1 MERNQP
7 IPKGDDAAFPQ
18 FLGASVLSAIGSLPQ
33 HIGPLIIIA
42 IIAEG
47 RISIADAG
55 WVLSVRSFGEL
66 LASVVLPMIGILHLS
81 RSISVGASACL
92 LLAFAVATMT
102 SIAAV
107 MIGFFMIG
115 VCCGVMKFLGTIA
128 ASTYPHR
135 TFAFVFRLALVL
147 AAAGVTTC
155 FLLVTNAFISYT
167 TLLEWIMVILLPIL
181 IGGVW
186 LYKPL
191 AQNDLSENCE
201 ERKMSLYGISG
212 LFILYLFFAG
222 ISGFMAYAG
231 QRASMRGIPV
241 KDTILSIGVMKI
253 VAGGWLAI
261 AAHLVPTKHGNEII
275 VLEVGLLAVAV
286 WVVFISHS
294 IMLFFVGFLLLET
307 TLNGSSARLQSAIV
321 NSAPKFSGRWL
332 NGVILLGTA
341 SGPILYGL
349 AIGAGVETGFVMSI
363 SIVIF
368 LPLVW
373 QKCSGRILWE

>member
-1 MERNQP
+1 MEPLQP
-7 IPKGDDAAFPQ
+7 TPKDDDATFPQ
-18 FLGASVLSAIGSLPQ
+18 FLGASILSAIGSLPQ

-81 RSISVGASACL
+81 RSISVGACACL
-92 LLAFAVATMT
+92 LLGFAVATMT
-102 SIAAV
+102 GILAV

-115 VCCGVMKFLGTIA
+115 ACCGVMKFLGTIA

-147 AAAGVTTC
+147 EVAGVTTC
-155 FLLVTNAFISYT
+155 VLLITKAFISFT
-167 TLLEWIMVILLPIL
+167 TLLELIIVILLPIL
-181 IGGVW
+181 VGGVL
-186 LYKPL
+186 LYEPL
-191 AQNDLSENCE
+191 AQNDLISNGE
-201 ERKMSLYGISG
+201 ERKISLFGISG
-212 LFILYLFFAG
+212 LLILYLFFAG

-231 QRASMRGIPV
+231 QQASMRGMPV
-241 KDTILSIGVMKI
+241 EDTILSIGVMKI
-253 VAGGWLAI
+253 VAGGWLLL
-261 AAHLVPTKHGNEII
+261 AALVPTKRGKDIV
-275 VLEVGLLAVAV
+275 VLEVCLLVVAV
-286 WVVFISHS
+286 WVVFSSHG
-294 IMLFFVGFLLLET
+294 IMQFFVGFLLLEI

-321 NSAPKFSGRWL
+321 SAAPRFSGRWL

-349 AIGAGVETGFVMSI
+349 AIGAGVETSFVVSI
-363 SIVIF
+363 SVVIF

-373 QKCSGRILWE
+373 WKSSVRILGK

>member
-1 MERNQP
+1 MEPLQP
-7 IPKGDDAAFPQ
+7 IPKHDDATFPQ
-18 FLGASVLSAIGSLPQ
+18 FLGASILSAIGSLPQ

-81 RSISVGASACL
+81 RSISVGACACL
-92 LLAFAVATMT
+92 LLGFAVATMT
-102 SIAAV
+102 SIVAV

-115 VCCGVMKFLGTIA
+115 ACCGVMKFLGTIA

-147 AAAGVTTC
+147 EVAGVTTC
-155 FLLVTNAFISYT
+155 VLLLTKAFISFT

-181 IGGVW
+181 VGGVL
-186 LYKPL
+186 LYEPL
-191 AQNDLSENCE
+191 AQNDLISNSE
-201 ERKMSLYGISG
+201 ERRISLFGISG
-212 LFILYLFFAG
+212 LLILYLFFAG

-231 QRASMRGIPV
+231 QQASMRGMPV
-241 KDTILSIGVMKI
+241 EDTILSIGVMKI
-253 VAGGWLAI
+253 VAGGWLLL
-261 AAHLVPTKHGNEII
+261 AAYLVPTKRGKDIV
-275 VLEVGLLAVAV
+275 VLEVCLLVVAV
-286 WVVFISHS
+286 WGVFWSHG
-294 IMLFFVGFLLLET
+294 IIQFFVGFLLLEI

-321 NSAPKFSGRWL
+321 SAAPKFSGRWL

-349 AIGAGVETGFVMSI
+349 AIGAGIETSFVVSI
-363 SIVIF
+363 SVVIF

-373 QKCSGRILWE
+373 QKSSVRILGK